1 MPTEDYEDLA
11 IGIANLMKFGQ
22 VKKLW
27 ADFYK
32 KIGLWNIGTSRKL

>member
-32 KIGLWNIGTSRKL
+32 RNWTLEYRYFT